1 MTDSRTGTGRMNGSH
16 DRAATSA
23 LATLAVLA
31 VVALAGAGCVGG
43 DDPTAERAFHELPA
57 DQVMFD
63 AQHDIKDLGV
73 LRARLRA
80 DTSYVYEDSARTL
93 MFPVDLRLF
102 DENGG
107 ETAHLTSEEGELDTR
122 TNRMV
127 ARGNVVL
134 VTTEGNRRIL
144 TEELHYDP
152 RTQRIWSDVRTVVFE
167 GETRLEGEGFSAN
180 EDMTNIEVKK
190 GTGENIQIEF

>member
-1 MTDSRTGTGRMNGSH
+1 MN
-16 DRAATSA
+16 RPLRLPTW
-23 LATLAVLA
+23 LA
-31 VVALAGAGCVGG
+31 VVAIAASATVACG
-43 DDPTAERAFHELPA
+43 DDEDPVAGRDFRDLPA

-80 DTSYVYEDSARTL
+80 DTSYVYEDSARTV
-93 MFPVDLRLF
+93 MFPVDLRLYNA
-102 DENGG
+102 NGA
-107 ETAHLTSEEGELDTR
+107 ETAHLTSREGELDTR
-122 TNRMV
+122 TNKMV

-152 RTQRIWSDVRTVVFE
+152 RTRRIWSDVETVVFE
-167 GETRLEGEGFSAN
+167 GETRLQGQGFSAD
-180 EDMTNIEVKK
+180 EDMKNIQIKK
-190 GTGENIQIEF
+190 GTGENIEIEF